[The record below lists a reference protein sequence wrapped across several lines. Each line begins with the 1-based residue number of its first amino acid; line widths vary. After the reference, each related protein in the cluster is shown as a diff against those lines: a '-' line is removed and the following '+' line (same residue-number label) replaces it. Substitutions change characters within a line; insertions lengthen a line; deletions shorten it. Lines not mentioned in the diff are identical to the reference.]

1 MSMTDP
7 IADLLTRIR
16 NGQAARKPEVSIA
29 SSKLKTAVL
38 KVLKDEGYIADYRQ
52 AGEREKPML
61 TIELKYFEGRPV
73 IDRLERVSKPG
84 LRIYR
89 GKDELP
95 KILGGMGTVI
105 VSTPRGVMTDA
116 QARSIGQGGEVL
128 CIVA

>member
-16 NGQAARKPEVSIA
+16 NGQTARKSEVSMA
-29 SSKLKTAVL
+29 SSKLKTAIAQ
-38 KVLKDEGYIADYRQ
+38 VLKDEGYVADYRLESNGVKQ
-52 AGEREKPML
+52 TL
-61 TIELKYFEGRPV
+61 TIGLKYYEGRPV
-73 IDRLERVSKPG
+73 IDRLERVSRPG

-95 KILGGMGTVI
+95 KVLGGMGTVI
-105 VSTPRGVMTDA
+105 VSTPQGVMTDR